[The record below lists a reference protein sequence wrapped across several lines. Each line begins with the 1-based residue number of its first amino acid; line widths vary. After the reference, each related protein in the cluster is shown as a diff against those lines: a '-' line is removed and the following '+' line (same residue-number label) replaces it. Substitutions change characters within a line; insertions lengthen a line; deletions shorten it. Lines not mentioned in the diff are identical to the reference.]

1 VAGGEGFPHRGGW
14 VAEGCFRESGR
25 LPGKDFPMQDSQRRD
40 RRIGYTR
47 RDLGKLALATAV
59 PLAAAPMMAAAKPNS
74 QFGGVQVGVITYS
87 FRALPGSAQE
97 TLQYCLDCGISA
109 VELMSN
115 VAESYA
121 GAPLPQRPPF
131 AMGPRPA
138 AAPGAAQPR
147 PPAGRPQLTPE
158 QRASMQKAAEELSQ
172 WRAASSMDKYKE
184 FRRMYEDAG
193 VKIYC
198 FKLPPTLNMPEA
210 EYDYIWNVAETLG
223 ADHITMELPTEDA
236 LLERVATYAAKRK
249 LAIAF
254 HTHGQGGASG
264 FDRALNASPYTA
276 LNLDVGHYYGVT
288 GESPIPVIEKYW
300 DRIKSL
306 HLKDRKGPEFAGEN
320 RGPGSGGPNMPFGQG
335 GTPLKEILQ
344 LMKRRNATFP
354 ATIEYEYNTPEGS
367 SVIAEVKKCVDYFR
381 SALA

>member
-1 VAGGEGFPHRGGW
+1 M
-14 VAEGCFRESGR
+14 
-25 LPGKDFPMQDSQRRD
+25 L
-40 RRIGYTR
+40 YTR
-47 RDLGKLALATAV
+47 RDLGRIALAASAT
-59 PLAAAPMMAAAKPNS
+59 PFLATAKPNS
-74 QFGGVQVGVITYS
+74 NFGGVQVGVITYS
-87 FRALPGSAQE
+87 FRALPGSARE
-97 TLQYCLDCGISA
+97 TLSYCLECGISA

-138 AAPGAAQPR
+138 SAPGAAAGTGPQ
-147 PPAGRPQLTPE
+147 PPAGGRPQLTPE
-158 QRASMQKAAEELSQ
+158 QRAAMQKAAEDLSK
-172 WRAASSMDKYKE
+172 WRVSASMEKYKE

-193 VKIYC
+193 VQIYC
-198 FKLPPTLNMPEA
+198 FKLPPTLSMPDA

-223 ADHITMELPTEDA
+223 ANHITMELPTEDA
-236 LLERVATYAAKRK
+236 LLQRVAEYAAKRK

-254 HTHGQGGASG
+254 HTHGQGGSSG
-264 FDRALNASPYTA
+264 FDRALSASPYTA

-306 HLKDRKGPEFAGEN
+306 HLKDRKGPEFASEN
-320 RGPGSGGPNMPFGQG
+320 RGPGGGGPNMPFGQG

-344 LMKRRNATFP
+344 LMKRRKATFP

-367 SVIAEVKKCVDYFR
+367 SVLAEVKKCVEFCR
-381 SALA
+381 AALA